1 MARKS
6 LDSRLDRLMD
16 ALLPP
21 GSMAAR
27 EYYLPSHLQEALRI
41 HRTKVDSIIRGLE
54 NERPSASYEAM
65 MSNTLDVPEM
75 PRALRDALGLV
86 DAPVVTEDMTTA
98 EAADLWQRFAFGD
111 DR

>member
-21 GSMAAR
+21 NSMARR
-27 EYYLPSHLQEALRI
+27 EYDLPDDLREALQT

-54 NERPSASYEAM
+54 NERPGAAYEAM
-65 MSNTLDVPEM
+65 LSNSLDTPQIPV
-75 PRALRDALGLV
+75 ALRNALGLV
-86 DAPVVTEDMTTA
+86 DPPPITDGMSSA
-98 EAADLWQRFAFGD
+98 EASAIYHRFAHGD
-111 DR
+111 EA